1 MLAAI
6 PPFSFSFL
14 FFLCSIVVYSV
25 RRVYDATSSSICY
38 EVAYI
43 QLLEDLPKPL
53 LAPKLA
59 KTLECDALL
68 SFPLSFEALADYIN

>member
-6 PPFSFSFL
+6 PPFSFFFL
-14 FFLCSIVVYSV
+14 FFLCNIVVYNV
-25 RRVYDATSSSICY
+25 RRVDDVTSSSICY

-43 QLLEDLPKPL
+43 QLLVDLPKPL

-59 KTLECDALL
+59 KTLNNYSL
-68 SFPLSFEALADYIN
+68 P